1 MSQPLAPRKE
11 IFGWAMFDFANSSYT
26 TVIVTVAYSVVFPRL
41 IVGDGPD
48 YRQGNLLWSVALSI
62 SYALVVLTAPV
73 LGAVMDYAGHRK
85 RWLAGSWLVTV
96 VATAA
101 LWFGTPEHVALA
113 MVLVIA
119 SNFGYAVGESF
130 AASFLPELGPPEALG
145 KISGAAWGLGYMGG
159 LCSAAAV
166 MFGLGPQTA
175 ENFENLRLIGPLTAA
190 FFFLGALP
198 TFALVKERAV
208 PRPLPEGA
216 SWLTLGFRQLAETV
230 RSLGSL
236 RDLLL
241 FFLSYF
247 FAMAGL
253 TIVISFAFI
262 YGDQVIHWSP
272 SSQTMMFIIT
282 QITGAAGALGFGWLQ
297 ARFGDLRTYAA
308 TLLIW
313 TLTVLL
319 IAYAVPL
326 SGAVGL
332 SPEQFFLIVGCFAGA
347 CIGSTQSA
355 ARTIVAI
362 MSPADRVGEFF
373 GVWGLFGKLA
383 SIVGLLALG
392 FLQTA
397 LGLENAILVCGA
409 FFLAAFGVAM
419 AVRPAGG
426 APAAG

>member
-1 MSQPLAPRKE
+1 MSQPMAPRKE

-48 YRQGNLLWSVALSI
+48 FRQGNLLWSVALSI

-85 RWLAGSWLVTV
+85 RWLAGSWLTTV

-101 LWFGTPEHVALA
+101 LYFGTPEHVMLA
-113 MVLVIA
+113 MILVIA

-166 MFGLGPQTA
+166 MFGLGPQTP
-175 ENFENLRLIGPLTAA
+175 ENFDNMRLIGPVTAA
-190 FFFLGALP
+190 FFFVGALP
-198 TFALVKERAV
+198 TFLLMKERAV
-208 PRPLPEGA
+208 PRPLPAGTT
-216 SWLTLGFRQLAETV
+216 WFTLGFVQLASTL
-230 RSLGSL
+230 RSLRSL

-241 FFLSYF
+241 FFVSYF

-262 YGDQVIHWSP
+262 YGDQVIHWSAQ
-272 SSQTMMFIIT
+272 SQTFMFIVT
-282 QITGAAGALGFGWLQ
+282 QITGALGALGFGWVQ

-308 TLLIW
+308 TLVIW
-313 TLTVLL
+313 TITVLL
-319 IAYAVPL
+319 IAYALPL
-326 SGAVGL
+326 SAAVGL
-332 SPEQFFLIVGCFAGA
+332 SPEHFFLIVGCFAGA

-362 MSPADRVGEFF
+362 MSPSDRVGEFF

-383 SIVGLLALG
+383 AIVGLLSLG
-392 FLQTA
+392 FLQSA
-397 LGLENAILVCGA
+397 LGLENAILVCGG
-409 FFLAAFGVAM
+409 FFLAAFAVAL
-419 AVRPAGG
+419 AVRPSAGG
-426 APAAG
+426 AAA